1 MKVEGSIFIDKEGIV
16 FSKVK
21 GDAQSTIRRFYNMLL
36 EAKDCKDKLYYVYS
50 DEWEEFWLK
59 SQNPSDKYWQGA
71 GQIVS
76 QLLFSYNNFV
86 FQPFPIG
93 KSELFNE
100 KSFPR
105 IHGGL
110 EYEGCPSSEYIYDKP
125 SIDAWHNQWFIKNSD
140 RIDWTNTNGIMPCYD
155 RIITILRSELT
166 KLKDNPDLICGLT
179 HIETLY
185 LASVDIELLNDV
197 EVVSKFYSLIMDHK
211 AEDGERIAY
220 AKDIGAK
227 ICTANFYHE
236 EPELKTLNKDKS
248 QIVAIYSIKKE
259 GKYQFL
265 SIDKKHGRFEWCNEN
280 GNHICEIMFDSTIV
294 ENSTDASHSIE
305 HIDDWKRIY
314 HK

>member
-100 KSFPR
+100 KSLPR

-125 SIDAWHNQWFIKNSD
+125 SIDAWHDNWLFNHPE
-140 RIDWTNTNGIMPCYD
+140 RIDWGEFRHKIWPRCD
-155 RIITILRSELT
+155 RTIAILREELEKNKKKLEKEKIEIPVADEALVNVFHDYIMNHKSE
-166 KLKDNPDLICGLT
+166 I
-179 HIETLY
+179 
-185 LASVDIELLNDV
+185 
-197 EVVSKFYSLIMDHK
+197 
-211 AEDGERIAY
+211 ERISY
-220 AKDIGAK
+220 AKDIGGK
-227 ICTANFYHE
+227 ICKANYYHRETELEKLE
-236 EPELKTLNKDKS
+236 EDYGNNHAE
-248 QIVAIYSIKKE
+248 VIYSLKKD
-259 GKYQFL
+259 GKYIFL
-265 SIDKKHGRFEWCNEN
+265 SVDKQHGMFELCDDKGDHVEEIRFDGSCNTGE
-280 GNHICEIMFDSTIV
+280 
-294 ENSTDASHSIE
+294 DASHRLQCVAE
-305 HIDDWKRIY
+305 WKRNY
-314 HK
+314 NK

>member
-1 MKVEGSIFIDKEGIV
+1 MVNGNILLIEDGLNITNVKDSEKRAAVGNFCEMMEVANIEGDV
-16 FSKVK
+16 
-21 GDAQSTIRRFYNMLL
+21 
-36 EAKDCKDKLYYVYS
+36 LYYVYDDPCNIYS
-50 DEWEEFWLK
+50 IRFNSNDPHCKLIGQRLLSQLQNVFGNYPHPLQNAEEFKTK
-59 SQNPSDKYWQGA
+59 SNP
-71 GQIVS
+71 
-76 QLLFSYNNFV
+76 
-86 FQPFPIG
+86 
-93 KSELFNE
+93 
-100 KSFPR
+100 R
-105 IHGGL
+105 THGG
-110 EYEGCPSSEYIYDKP
+110 YKYDNCPSSDYIYDKET
-125 SIDAWHNQWFIKNSD
+125 IDLWHNHWYADNPDK
-140 RIDWTNTNGIMPCYD
+140 IDWTNTNGIMPCYD

-185 LASVDIELLNDV
+185 LASVDIELLNDA

>member
-1 MKVEGSIFIDKEGIV
+1 MKVSGSILLDKRGSFPHVHKHNISYAV
-16 FSKVK
+16 DDFVSMVK
-21 GDAQSTIRRFYNMLL
+21 EADA
-36 EAKDCKDKLYYVYS
+36 CKDTLYYDS
-50 DEWEEFWLK
+50 EDW
-59 SQNPSDKYWQGA
+59 
-71 GQIVS
+71 
-76 QLLFSYNNFV
+76 
-86 FQPFPIG
+86 
-93 KSELFNE
+93 ELFYAYGYDPTNDYWKEFGSIAYEQLFISSNPLFKPIQIGE
-100 KSFPR
+100 KDKFENKPMPR
-105 IHGGL
+105 TLGGFMCV
-110 EYEGCPSSEYIYDKP
+110 GCPKSDYIYDK
-125 SIDAWHNQWFIKNSD
+125 STIDKWHNQWFKDNPD
-140 RIDWTNTNGIMPCYD
+140 KIDWTNTNGIMPCYD